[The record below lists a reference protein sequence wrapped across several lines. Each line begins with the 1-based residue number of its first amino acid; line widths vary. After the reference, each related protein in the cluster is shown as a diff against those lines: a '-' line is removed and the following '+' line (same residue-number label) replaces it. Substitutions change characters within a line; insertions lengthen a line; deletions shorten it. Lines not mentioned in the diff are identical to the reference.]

1 VAGETHAG
9 VIPGTNLIQVLV
21 TDSDPHVAQR
31 LADSLADTFTAQLQ
45 NYEPG
50 KPAGPGTLPQ
60 LPAYVFER
68 ASLPTSKL
76 PTGLQ
81 RDMIIGGL
89 LGLVLSV
96 GVVLLLDYLDIT
108 AKRAE
113 DLERRIDLPVIG
125 VIPLQRQLT
134 NNVLPVIIQRR
145 PGVTRVDRA

>member
-1 VAGETHAG
+1 
-9 VIPGTNLIQVLV
+9 
-21 TDSDPHVAQR
+21 
-31 LADSLADTFTAQLQ
+31 
-45 NYEPG
+45 
-50 KPAGPGTLPQ
+50 
-60 LPAYVFER
+60 
-68 ASLPTSKL
+68 
-76 PTGLQ
+76 
-81 RDMIIGGL
+81 MIIGGL